1 MIFVIYFFTVYQ
13 QLQGELSKVVASKAI
28 QGNSV
33 FQENVDCDKAQ
44 LDIIRKRKLS
54 VEGQLKIIAQKE
66 ILKTLSHQETER
78 SLRKKCDDLEDE
90 FENSKHEIESQLG
103 KIREIEEHYRHTDAI
118 HYTEISK
125 TVSMDK
131 CKTDVVLSTLYLLTD
146 TRKVE
151 ICGWECKI

>member
-1 MIFVIYFFTVYQ
+1 M
-13 QLQGELSKVVASKAI
+13 
-28 QGNSV
+28 

-90 FENSKHEIESQLG
+90 FENSKHQIESQLG

-125 TVSMDK
+125 TVSMHK
-131 CKTDVVLSTLYLLTD
+131 CKTVVVFSILYLLAATG
-146 TRKVE
+146 KVR
-151 ICGWECKI
+151 IFG

>member
-1 MIFVIYFFTVYQ
+1 MFLSVYQ

-33 FQENVDCDKAQ
+33 AQENFDSDQLQ

-90 FENSKHEIESQLG
+90 FENSKHQIESQLG

-125 TVSMDK
+125 TVGVYR
-131 CKTDVVLSTLYLLTD
+131 CKTDVVLSTWSSLTA
-146 TRKVE
+146 TGKV
-151 ICGWECKI
+151 